1 MSLLMDL
8 DETGNQGACELDSH
22 ADTVVAGSNMVML
35 PNGDT
40 KQRVTVS
47 GYSPDLPVMENIPI
61 ASCATAYSSPD
72 TGEVFILV
80 FHQALY
86 FGKKLP
92 HSLLCPNQMRDAG
105 HVVNDTPRQ
114 YDDKSTHSIMVCD
127 PDLNYNLNIPLMLQG
142 VISCFCSR
150 QPTTEELNPGNCEWI
165 TMTMDEPWDPTST
178 RFKSRE
184 EELIPATT
192 MF

>member
-1 MSLLMDL
+1 
-8 DETGNQGACELDSH
+8 
-22 ADTVVAGSNMVML
+22 
-35 PNGDT
+35 
-40 KQRVTVS
+40 
-47 GYSPDLPVMENIPI
+47 
-61 ASCATAYSSPD
+61 
-72 TGEVFILV
+72 
-80 FHQALY
+80 
-86 FGKKLP
+86 
-92 HSLLCPNQMRDAG
+92 MRDAG

-114 YDDKSTHSIMVCD
+114 YDDKSTHSIMVRD

-192 MF
+192 MFRSRQAYRSLSMVEIADDGLLYHRLQSQLDPPNRDSMITASLAQEAGIDIQENLFDLTIGQTSGAGKLTSTHQSPPVVEEINYISHY

>member
-1 MSLLMDL
+1 MSLLMDS
-8 DETGNQGACELDSH
+8 DKTGNQGACELDSH

-80 FHQALY
+80 FI
-86 FGKKLP
+86 KLSTLARNFP
-92 HSLLCPNQMRDAG
+92 TVFCAQIRCAMRG
-105 HVVNDTPRQ
+105 
-114 YDDKSTHSIMVCD
+114 M
-127 PDLNYNLNIPLMLQG
+127 
-142 VISCFCSR
+142 
-150 QPTTEELNPGNCEWI
+150 W
-165 TMTMDEPWDPTST
+165 
-178 RFKSRE
+178 
-184 EELIPATT
+184 
-192 MF
+192 